1 MATVV
6 LNMASVSIPDAAI
19 PKTCRQR
26 SNNLIA
32 DPVFYNSGDPE
43 LKNPLGQ
50 LIILNTINCDT

>member
-1 MATVV
+1 
-6 LNMASVSIPDAAI
+6 MASVSIPDAAI